1 MSTMRIR
8 LFGKFDVQKGNEQA
22 SGFEAR
28 KVQELFSYLLLHR
41 GTPNPREA
49 VAGALWV
56 DSPAAQ
62 CKKYLRQALWQLQS
76 GLDNFITHDDGKLL
90 DASPETLQL
99 KLAADS
105 WLDVAVFESAYKCVE
120 GLNGQDLDP
129 GQVSELETATGLY
142 GEGLMQGFYSDWC
155 LLERERLHTF
165 YLTLLDKLSGYCE
178 AHRKLE
184 SGISYAARIL
194 EHEPA
199 CERTH
204 RKLMR
209 LHYRAGDR
217 TAALRQYD
225 RCVASLR
232 DELGVR
238 PSRRTLSLWEQ
249 IKSDQAQVPELLPS
263 STPPSN
269 FTYDASHSATESSTS
284 LREMLDRLKRMG
296 ATLSEM
302 QAQLSRDI
310 QLIETNICVGGGAD
324 SFSPQKDAPQDA

>member
-1 MSTMRIR
+1 MSTTRIR
-8 LFGKFDVQKGNEQA
+8 LFGKFDVRKGNEQA
-22 SGFEAR
+22 NGFEAR
-28 KVQELFSYLLLHR
+28 KVQELFSYLLIHR

-76 GLDNFITHDDGKLL
+76 GLDNFITPDHGRLL
-90 DASPETLQL
+90 DVSTETLQL
-99 KLAADS
+99 NMGAET
-105 WLDVAVFESAYKCVE
+105 WLDVAVFENAYKCVE
-120 GLNGQDLDP
+120 GRNGQDLDE
-129 GQVSELETATGLY
+129 GQVSGLEAATALY
-142 GEGLMQGFYSDWC
+142 REGLLQGFYSDWC
-155 LLERERLHTF
+155 LLERERLHTA
-165 YLTLLDKLSGYCE
+165 YLSLLDKLSGYCE

-184 SGISYAARIL
+184 CGISYAARIL

-238 PSRRTLSLWEQ
+238 PSRRTLALWEQ
-249 IKSDQAQVPELLPS
+249 IKSDQAQVPDLLHSPTSAS
-263 STPPSN
+263 S
-269 FTYDASHSATESSTS
+269 FTYDVSPSVTEISTS
-284 LREMLDRLKRMG
+284 MREMLDRLKRMG
-296 ATLSEM
+296 ATLSDM

-310 QLIETNICVGGGAD
+310 HLIETNMRIAGAAD
-324 SFSPQKDAPQDA
+324 SFSPHKDASQDA